1 MCSKHA
7 KCTNVT
13 LAETVLFAVAFGV
26 FLLDQSASCM
36 EVLLVDFQQNVLM
49 RSTLGTSV
57 SLFDFDSS
65 NPIASGVV
73 AKHWRHTDIWFMLMV
88 C

>member
-1 MCSKHA
+1 
-7 KCTNVT
+7 
-13 LAETVLFAVAFGV
+13 
-26 FLLDQSASCM
+26 M